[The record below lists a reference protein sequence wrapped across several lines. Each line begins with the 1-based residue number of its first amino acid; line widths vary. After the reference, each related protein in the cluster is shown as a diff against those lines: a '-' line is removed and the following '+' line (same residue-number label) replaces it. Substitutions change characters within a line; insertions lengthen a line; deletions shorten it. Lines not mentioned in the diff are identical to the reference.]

1 VKPWVLLLL
10 AAACG
15 TRAAAAPAPEP
26 GELRVTR
33 ADLSERV
40 LLTGQLVAE
49 RAERSIVPMTKIW
62 QLSIRWLA
70 EDGAAAKAGDRVV
83 EFDNSVF
90 VGEMAEKRLRLNQA
104 TLDLAEQ
111 RAIAAAAIAEKEF
124 ALAKEKLLLE
134 KAALEAGLPRDFQ
147 PERDWQEKQLARE
160 RSEVAVRKAEVELA
174 AQKKSSA
181 LELQV
186 KEIEAD
192 KIRRDLEVAQEG
204 IAALTLT
211 ATKAGILLVGEHPWE
226 GRKFQVGDVVQPGWT
241 VVELPDL
248 SAMRVEAT
256 LSDVD
261 DGRVAVGAHA
271 TCTLDAHPD
280 VPFTG
285 TVREVAPVAQEI
297 GQQSLR
303 RGFKV
308 VIALERTD
316 PERMRPGMSVK
327 VEVRG
332 APIANAL
339 TAPRAALDF
348 AAPAASRSE
357 RSPRGSEAWALLA
370 GGERVPVTLGAC
382 DAHRCVVTKG
392 LGEGQAL
399 ERRP

>member
-1 VKPWVLLLL
+1 MTRGVALLLV

-15 TRAAAAPAPEP
+15 TRATAAPAPVP
-26 GELRVTR
+26 DELRVTR

-40 LLTGQLVAE
+40 LLSGQLVAE

-90 VGEMAEKRLRLNQA
+90 VSELAEKRLRLSQA

-111 RAIAAAAIAEKEF
+111 RAVAAAAIADKEF
-124 ALAKEKLLLE
+124 ALAREQLLLE
-134 KAALEAGLPRDFQ
+134 KAALQAALPREFQ

-160 RSEVAVRKAEVELA
+160 RAQVAAHKAEVELA

-181 LELQV
+181 LELRV

-192 KIRRDLEVAQEG
+192 KIRRDLEAAEQG

-211 ATKAGILLVGEHPWE
+211 APKAGILLVGEHPWE
-226 GRKFQVGDVVQPGWT
+226 ERKFQVGDVVQPGWT

-261 DGRVAVGAHA
+261 DGRIAAGARA

-280 VPFTG
+280 LPFTG
-285 TVREVAPVAQEI
+285 TIREVAPVAQEM

-308 VIALERTD
+308 VIALDRTD

-332 APIANAL
+332 APVRGAL
-339 TAPRAALDF
+339 TAPRAALDI
-348 AAPAASRSE
+348 AAPAAF
-357 RSPRGSEAWALLA
+357 LA
-370 GGERVPVTLGAC
+370 GGERVPVELGAC

-392 LGEGQAL
+392 LAEGQAL
-399 ERRP
+399 ARRP

>member
-1 VKPWVLLLL
+1 MRWAAALLLL
-10 AAACG
+10 AASCASG
-15 TRAAAAPAPEP
+15 AEAAPAAPDD
-26 GELRVTR
+26 LRVTR
-33 ADLSERV
+33 GDLAERV

-49 RAERSIVPMTKIW
+49 RSERSIVPMTRIW

-90 VGEMAEKRLRLNQA
+90 VGELAEKRLRLKQA
-104 TLDLAEQ
+104 LLDLSAQ
-111 RAIAAAAIAEKEF
+111 RATAAAATTDKEF
-124 ALAKEKLLLE
+124 ALAREKLLLE
-134 KAALEAGLPRDFQ
+134 KAELQAALPKDFQ

-160 RSEVAVRKAEVELA
+160 RAQVAAKKAEAELA
-174 AQKKSSA
+174 SQKKSAA
-181 LELQV
+181 LEIRV

-192 KIRRDLEVAQEG
+192 KIRRDLEVAEKG

-211 ATKAGILLVGEHPWE
+211 APKAGILLVGEHPWE

-248 SAMRVEAT
+248 TTMRVEAT

-261 DGRVAVGAHA
+261 DGRVAAGARA

-280 VPFTG
+280 LPFTG
-285 TVREVAPVAQEI
+285 TVREVAPVAQEV

-308 VIALERTD
+308 VIDLERTD
-316 PERMRPGMSVK
+316 PDRMRPGMSVK

-332 APIANAL
+332 TPVTGAL
-339 TAPRAALDF
+339 TAPRAALDVSG
-348 AAPAASRSE
+348 PAAF
-357 RSPRGSEAWALLA
+357 LA
-370 GGERVPVTLGAC
+370 GGEKVPVELGAC
-382 DAHRCVVTKG
+382 DAQRCVVTKG
-392 LGEGQAL
+392 LAEGQAL
-399 ERRP
+399 GRRR

>member
-1 VKPWVLLLL
+1 MRMCGLLLL

-15 TRAAAAPAPEP
+15 TGAAAAPPVPAEP
-26 GELRVTR
+26 DELRVTR
-33 ADLSERV
+33 GDLAERV

-49 RAERSIVPMTKIW
+49 RSERSIVPMTRIW

-90 VGEMAEKRLRLNQA
+90 VGELAEKRLRLKQA
-104 TLDLAEQ
+104 TLDLAAQ
-111 RAIAAAAIAEKEF
+111 RAVAAAATADKEF
-124 ALAKEKLLLE
+124 ALAREKLLLE
-134 KAALEAGLPRDFQ
+134 KAELEAALPKDFQ

-160 RSEVAVRKAEVELA
+160 RAQMAARKAEAELA

-181 LELQV
+181 LELRV

-192 KIRRDLEVAQEG
+192 KIRRDLEVAEKG

-211 ATKAGILLVGEHPWE
+211 AAKAGILLVGEHPWE

-248 SAMRVEAT
+248 STMRVEAT

-261 DGRVAVGAHA
+261 DGRVVAGARA

-280 VPFTG
+280 LPVTG
-285 TVREVAPVAQEI
+285 TVREVAPVAQEV

-303 RGFKV
+303 RAFKV
-308 VIALERTD
+308 VIELERTD

-332 APIANAL
+332 VPVQGAL
-339 TAPRAALDF
+339 TAPRAALDL
-348 AAPAASRSE
+348 AGPAAF
-357 RSPRGSEAWALLA
+357 LA
-370 GGERVPVTLGAC
+370 GGERVPVELGAC
-382 DAHRCVVTKG
+382 DAQRCVVVKG
-392 LGEGQAL
+392 LADGQAL
-399 ERRP
+399 GRRP